1 MSPRT
6 GRPLK
11 GQTKRANRVQLI
23 LDDEEKELLDSCVRD
38 TNTNRTSVII
48 KGIQLVREKLDE
60 KKE

>member
-11 GQTKRANRVQLI
+11 GQTKRNNRVAI
-23 LDDEEKELLDSCVRD
+23 KLDDAEIEMLESCVDETASTRTEIIVHGIELVRKELDA
-38 TNTNRTSVII
+38 
-48 KGIQLVREKLDE
+48 